1 METANQK
8 ATVVSFQAD
17 KPPKQR
23 LSLSRRTISI
33 IIVALVLV
41 IGIGA
46 LLLAK
51 NKDEAAK
58 VTSVATVDITETGF
72 NPLTIRVKKGDRITW
87 VNKDAKPHQVAA
99 DPHPTGE
106 SLPTLKSEDPLMQD
120 ESYTAVMEKP
130 GTYTYHD
137 YLDPVGFQATIIVD

>member
-17 KPPKQR
+17 KPPKR
-23 LSLSRRTISI
+23 HVSLSRRTII
-33 IIVALVLV
+33 IGVVALVLI
-41 IGIGA
+41 IGMGV
-46 LLLAK
+46 LLLA
-51 NKDEAAK
+51 NTKDEAAK

-72 NPLTIRVKKGDRITW
+72 SPLTIRVKKGDRITW
-87 VNKDAKPHQVAA
+87 INKDAKPHQVAA

-120 ESYTAVMEKP
+120 ESYTAVLEKP
-130 GTYTYHD
+130 GTFTYHD
-137 YLDPVGFQATIIVD
+137 YLDPVGFQATIIVE